1 MLKTKVIL
9 SSVTNLSDA
18 RYASG
23 MGVDYIGFNI
33 NPENDQY
40 VTHEQVKMI
49 TKWLSGVNII
59 GNIDSLD
66 VHETNEYKTD
76 FIQTSNK
83 TVVEKS
89 DNTIFTLDFNTN
101 DQSKSLQL
109 LSENK
114 DKVSFFILNVEEP
127 DILPYKTELSNL
139 CKDFNI
145 FISSNFVD
153 EIIDITLN
161 EIKPM
166 GIVIYGNKEE
176 QPGLSSYDGIA
187 DILEQIEID

>member
-33 NPENDQY
+33 NPQNDQY
-40 VTHEQVKMI
+40 VTPKQVKMI
-49 TKWLSGVNII
+49 TEWLSGVKII
-59 GNIDSLD
+59 GNIDNLD
-66 VHETNEYKTD
+66 VHDTNEYKTD

-83 TVVEKS
+83 NLVEKS
-89 DNTIFTLDFNTN
+89 DNTIFTLDFNFE
-101 DQSKSLQL
+101 DQTKSLQV
-109 LSENK
+109 LSEYK
-114 DKVSFFILNVEEP
+114 EKVSFFVLNVEET
-127 DILPYKTELSNL
+127 DVLPYKTELSTL

-153 EIIDITLN
+153 DIINLTLN

-166 GIVIYGNKEE
+166 GIVIYGSKEE